1 MQSIA
6 LIETYAY
13 GIPKILQVKKE
24 WLNVTI

>member
-6 LIETYAY
+6 LIETYTY

-24 WLNVTI
+24 WLNAAI